1 MSGTMVTVMVPLA
14 IRRRGGRKMIVS
26 PHETSPIQAVAA
38 VPTRGDPALV
48 KALARA
54 HRWRG
59 LIENGTYATVR
70 DMTKAE
76 KVNETYVCRVLR
88 LTLLS
93 PDLVEAILD
102 GQEPQ
107 GLKLPLLMQG
117 VAVEWE
123 RQHSCDFGPASTG
136 RTATKAPSWSAR

>member
-1 MSGTMVTVMVPLA
+1 MPT
-14 IRRRGGRKMIVS
+14 
-26 PHETSPIQAVAA
+26 TSELF
-38 VPTRGDPALV
+38 TGD
-48 KALARA
+48 
-54 HRWRG
+54 
-59 LIENGTYATVR
+59 
-70 DMTKAE
+70 
-76 KVNETYVCRVLR
+76 YVCRVLR

-123 RQHSCDFGPASTG
+123 RQHLQPFRSGEKRIKGHEGTKLVSTLNSC
-136 RTATKAPSWSAR
+136 REL